1 VTGGEA
7 PDPAN
12 GMPIRAAFGFLRM
25 SAVIGG
31 ISLVLGFIAM
41 LVLLFRTGFGAQEAF
56 FGVINADWPLPAVL
70 PAVGTVLSGLM
81 IWLQT
86 RDMRRWIREAAAA
99 LVAGYFV
106 AVGLWLLLAALL
118 NGNG

>member
-1 VTGGEA
+1 MTGGEA
-7 PDPAN
+7 PEPAS
-12 GMPIRAAFGFLRM
+12 GTQIHAVIGFVRM

-31 ISLVLGFIAM
+31 ISLILGFVAM
-41 LVLLFRTGFGAQEAF
+41 FVLLFRTGFGAQEAF
-56 FGVINADWPLPAVL
+56 FGVIRADWPLPAVL
-70 PAVGTVLSGLM
+70 PALGTVLSGLM
-81 IWLQT
+81 IWLQM